1 MNNLYIVASVTLL
14 SSAFIVTILI
24 NKIRWIVKSMDLIDR
39 PDHRSSHIESTPTMA
54 GVSFFLTVIFVLI
67 IIKPWDT
74 TGVGI
79 NLIAALGLMF
89 AVGLK
94 DDLVVSTPRAKIIS
108 EVLAIGMIL
117 FCNCLKVSSLGG
129 FMGIGVIP
137 DFAAYILVTLI
148 ILTIINSF
156 NMIDGIDGLA
166 SIIGIVIFSV
176 YGFLFLIFGLEF
188 YFLLCL
194 CFLGILIGYIRFN
207 LSKNRKIFMGDTGS
221 LFIGFCIGFLSVK
234 FLSIDSKLFQ
244 EFSFIPS
251 NKLIIIAAIF
261 FIPLFDIIRVIS
273 IRLINKNSPFKADN
287 NHIHHVL
294 INSGLSHFKAS
305 LFLGSLNLI
314 LASVFIFLSRSYGS
328 FEMIGFYLLAFILL
342 LIVFYKLKRN
352 IEKGNRFRY
361 LVSAIQFLF

>member
-1 MNNLYIVASVTLL
+1 MNNLYIVASITLL
-14 SSAFIVTILI
+14 CSVFIVTILI
-24 NKIRWIVKSMDLIDR
+24 QKIRWIVQSRNLIDR
-39 PDHRSSHIESTPTMA
+39 PDHRSSHLVSTPTMA
-54 GVSFFLTVIFVLI
+54 GVSFFLTVIFLLI
-67 IIKPWDT
+67 IIKPWDDN
-74 TGVGI
+74 GVGI

-108 EVLAIGMIL
+108 EVLAICMIL
-117 FCNCLKVSSLGG
+117 FCNCLKISSLDG
-129 FMGIGVIP
+129 FLGVGAIP
-137 DFAAYILVTLI
+137 DIAAYFLVTLI

-176 YGFLFLIFGLEF
+176 YGALFLIFGLSF

-207 LSKNRKIFMGDTGS
+207 LSEKKKIFMGDTGS

-234 FLSIDSKLFQ
+234 FLSIDPKLLKD
-244 EFSFIPS
+244 FSFIPA
-251 NKLIIIAAIF
+251 NKLIIVAAVF
-261 FIPLFDIIRVIS
+261 FIPLFDTIRVVC
-273 IRLINKNSPFKADN
+273 IRLLNKKSPFAADN

-305 LFLGSLNLI
+305 LFLGSLNLV
-314 LASVFIFLSRSYGS
+314 LAIVFIFLSGVFNSY
-328 FEMIGFYLLAFILL
+328 EMIGFYLLAFSLL
-342 LIVFYKLKRN
+342 LIIFYQLKRN
-352 IEKGNRFRY
+352 IEKGNRFKY